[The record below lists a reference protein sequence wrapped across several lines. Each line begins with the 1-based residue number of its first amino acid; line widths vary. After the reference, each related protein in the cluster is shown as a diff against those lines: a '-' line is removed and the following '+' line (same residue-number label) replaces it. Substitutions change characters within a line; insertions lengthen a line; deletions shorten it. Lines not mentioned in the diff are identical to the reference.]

1 MQYHAGLGEQWVNTW
16 LKISSLMVSQS
27 TLCLQ
32 MRQDAVANEPE
43 IKVIQSII
51 TEMDINDNC

>member
-1 MQYHAGLGEQWVNTW
+1 M
-16 LKISSLMVSQS
+16 SSLIASQS

-43 IKVIQSII
+43 KKESLKTFHHGQNYKKQNKPRSIY
-51 TEMDINDNC
+51 